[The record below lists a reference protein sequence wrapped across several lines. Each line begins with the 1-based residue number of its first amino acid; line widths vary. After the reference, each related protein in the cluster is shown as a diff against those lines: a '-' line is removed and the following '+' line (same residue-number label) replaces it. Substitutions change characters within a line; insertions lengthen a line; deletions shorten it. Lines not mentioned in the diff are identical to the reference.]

1 MAQASSGSLPPFLQ
15 DRRVQFGLLGVLAVI
30 IIGAIVFVVMGNQS
44 GDAGTGV
51 EVATGMPG
59 ATNAPLGMEA
69 TDANAPAGTSDMPG
83 GMPVADPGMP
93 GAMPGAM
100 PGMAPT
106 GAAPGATEKP
116 AKGLPKA
123 VASRSNPFAPNT
135 EMQQVVDSIFTVTA
149 NPDYA
154 LAHDIYNEL
163 NPPKPQVVG
172 EGEEEGGPPVPP
184 MRVAGVMMGAQVS
197 AIMQVGSEHFQVIP
211 GKMIPESN
219 PVYRVERIEQD
230 KVHLT
235 RRWEMGTR
243 KGTQK
248 IEVLVAGSS
257 TPVNYG
263 PVAGPGMRPG
273 GSGSGPGGNGPG
285 R

>member
-1 MAQASSGSLPPFLQ
+1 
-15 DRRVQFGLLGVLAVI
+15 
-30 IIGAIVFVVMGNQS
+30 
-44 GDAGTGV
+44 
-51 EVATGMPG
+51 
-59 ATNAPLGMEA
+59 
-69 TDANAPAGTSDMPG
+69 
-83 GMPVADPGMP
+83 
-93 GAMPGAM
+93 
-100 PGMAPT
+100 
-106 GAAPGATEKP
+106 
-116 AKGLPKA
+116 
-123 VASRSNPFAPNT
+123 
-135 EMQQVVDSIFTVTA
+135 
-149 NPDYA
+149 
-154 LAHDIYNEL
+154 
-163 NPPKPQVVG
+163 
-172 EGEEEGGPPVPP
+172 
-184 MRVAGVMMGAQVS
+184 
-197 AIMQVGSEHFQVIP
+197 VIP